1 VSEILKELI
10 DLIEYKR
17 ITESLALQPKDIRL
31 GVFYTGV
38 KLSSGHAG
46 MAYTPIHELPE
57 AICCPK
63 AHARMPQAGELLT
76 LDIKALMEYS
86 LEENPLRAAIG
97 VATLNALSAI
107 LLEEEDCPYK
117 PAGLGDVLDLVEIHK
132 EDTVGMIGAFPP
144 FIKRLKEGCT
154 KLHVFEKNPWLAKE
168 VGMEELQ
175 PESLARDILPN
186 CDVLIIT
193 GVTLV
198 NHTLEPILK
207 WSKRARE
214 IVLVG
219 PTASLYPEP
228 LFKRGITTIGGIKIN
243 NADKVM
249 EIVSQGGSGY
259 DLFEKYADRIVF
271 KKNIKAPRRG
281 ASQHVP
287 VIARPPQAAKQ
298 SPEDT

>member
-1 VSEILKELI
+1 MEVLKEI
-10 DLIEYKR
+10 IRTIEER
-17 ITESLALQPKDIRL
+17 GLVRHFGLRPVDVRL

-46 MAYTPIHELPE
+46 LAYTPIHELPE

-63 AHARMPQAGELLT
+63 AQARMPQAGELLK
-76 LDIKALMEYS
+76 LDIKTLMDYA

-107 LLEEEDCPYK
+107 LLEEKACPYK
-117 PAGLGDVLDLVEIHK
+117 LAGLGDVLDLVEIRK

-144 FIKRLKEGCT
+144 FIKRLKDACG

-175 PESLARDILPN
+175 PESLAREILPH
-186 CDVLIIT
+186 CDVLLIT

-207 WSKRARE
+207 WSTRARE
-214 IVLVG
+214 TVLVG

-228 LFKRGITTIGGIKIN
+228 LFQKGVTTIGGIRIKD
-243 NADKVM
+243 ADKVM
-249 EIVSQGGSGY
+249 EIISQGGSGY
-259 DLFEKYADRIVF
+259 DLFERYADRTVF
-271 KKNIKAPRRG
+271 KKDVTDWMRVKERHGETG
-281 ASQHVP
+281 ASV
-287 VIARPPQAAKQ
+287 
-298 SPEDT
+298 

>member
-1 VSEILKELI
+1 MSEILKELI
-10 DLIEYKR
+10 DLIKKKGIVAR
-17 ITESLALQPKDIRL
+17 LALYPTDIRL

-46 MAYTPIHELPE
+46 IAYTPIHELPE

-63 AHARMPQAGELLT
+63 AQARMPQAGELLGQDIET
-76 LDIKALMEYS
+76 LMNHA

-107 LLEEEDCPYK
+107 LFEEKGCPHK
-117 PAGLGDVLDLVEIHK
+117 LAGLGDVLDLVEIRR
-132 EDTVGMIGAFPP
+132 EDAVGMIGAFPP
-144 FIKRLKEGCT
+144 FIKRLKEACG
-154 KLHVFEKNPWLAKE
+154 KLHVFEKNPWLGKE

-175 PESLARDILPN
+175 PENLQRDILPYCN
-186 CDVLIIT
+186 VLIIT

-198 NHTLEPILK
+198 NHTLEPILRWCK
-207 WSKRARE
+207 QARE

-228 LFKRGITTIGGIKIN
+228 LFARGVTTIGGIRIN

-249 EIVSQGGSGY
+249 EIIGQGGSGY
-259 DLFEKYADRIVF
+259 DLFERYADRIVL
-271 KKNIKAPRRG
+271 KKGVLQP
-281 ASQHVP
+281 AS
-287 VIARPPQAAKQ
+287 I
-298 SPEDT
+298 

>member
-1 VSEILKELI
+1 MEVLKGVIRTVEEKEIVKRFRLKPAEV
-10 DLIEYKR
+10 
-17 ITESLALQPKDIRL
+17 RL
-31 GVFYTGV
+31 GVFYTAV

-46 MAYTPIHELPE
+46 LAYTPIHELPE

-63 AHARMPQAGELLT
+63 AHARMPQAGELLNLDLKT
-76 LDIKALMEYS
+76 LMDYA

-107 LLEEEDCPYK
+107 LLEEKDCPYRL
-117 PAGLGDVLDLVEIHK
+117 AGLGDVLDLVEIRE

-144 FIKRLKEGCT
+144 FIKRLKESCK

-175 PESLARDILPN
+175 PEGLARDILPH

-207 WSKRARE
+207 WTSRARE

-259 DLFEKYADRIVF
+259 DLFEKYTDRVIF
-271 KKNIKAPRRG
+271 KKKIVQTV
-281 ASQHVP
+281 SV
-287 VIARPPQAAKQ
+287 
-298 SPEDT
+298 

>member
-1 VSEILKELI
+1 MEILQKLI
-10 DLIEYKR
+10 HIIDNKRLIER
-17 ITESLALQPKDIRL
+17 SRLRPADIRL

-46 MAYTPIHELPE
+46 LAYTPIHELPE

-63 AHARMPQAGELLT
+63 AHARMPQAGELLK
-76 LDIKALMEYS
+76 LDIKTLMDYS

-107 LLEEEDCPYK
+107 LLGEKDCPYK
-117 PAGLGDVLDLVEIHK
+117 PAGLGDVLDLVEIRK

-144 FIKRLKEGCT
+144 FIKRLKETCQ

-175 PESLARDILPN
+175 PESLARDILPHCN
-186 CDVLIIT
+186 VLIIT

-207 WSKRARE
+207 WSTRARE
-214 IVLVG
+214 MVLVG

-228 LFKRGITTIGGIKIN
+228 LFQKGVTTIGGIRIN
-243 NADKVM
+243 DADKVM
-249 EIVSQGGSGY
+249 EIISQGGSGY
-259 DLFEKYADRIVF
+259 DLFEKYADRMVF
-271 KKNIKAPRRG
+271 KRDVT
-281 ASQHVP
+281 ASFQP
-287 VIARPPQAAKQ
+287 VIARGKA
-298 SPEDT
+298 PE

>member
-1 VSEILKELI
+1 MKILQNLI
-10 DLIEYKR
+10 HIIENNRLIER
-17 ITESLALQPKDIRL
+17 FRLRPVDIRL
-31 GVFYTGV
+31 GVFYTCV

-46 MAYTPIHELPE
+46 LAYTPIHDLPE

-63 AHARMPQAGELLT
+63 AHARMPQAGELLKLYMKT
-76 LDIKALMEYS
+76 LMDYA

-107 LLEEEDCPYK
+107 LLDEKDCPYK
-117 PAGLGDVLDLVEIHK
+117 VAGLGDVLDMVEIRK

-144 FIKRLKEGCT
+144 FIKRLKETCG

-175 PESLARDILPN
+175 PENLARDILPH

-207 WSKRARE
+207 WSGRARE

-228 LFKRGITTIGGIKIN
+228 LFQKGVTTVGGIRIN
-243 NADKVM
+243 NADRVM
-249 EIVSQGGSGY
+249 EIISQGGSGY
-259 DLFEKYADRIVF
+259 DLFERYADRIVL
-271 KKNIKAPRRG
+271 KRIP
-281 ASQHVP
+281 SP
-287 VIARPPQAAKQ
+287 ISAA
-298 SPEDT
+298 

>member
-1 VSEILKELI
+1 MEILKETI
-10 DLIEYKR
+10 RIIEEKVLVR
-17 ITESLALQPKDIRL
+17 RSGLGPADVRL

-46 MAYTPIHELPE
+46 LAYTPIHELPE

-63 AHARMPQAGELLT
+63 AHARMPQAGELLKLDVKT
-76 LDIKALMEYS
+76 LMDYA

-107 LLEEEDCPYK
+107 LLEEKDCPYK
-117 PAGLGDVLDLVEIHK
+117 LAGMGDVLDLVETRG

-144 FIKRLKEGCT
+144 FIKRLKETC
-154 KLHVFEKNPWLAKE
+154 KNLHVFEKNPQLARE

-219 PTASLYPEP
+219 PTASLYPEA
-228 LFKRGITTIGGIKIN
+228 LFQKGVTTVGGIRIN
-243 NADKVM
+243 DADKVM
-249 EIVSQGGSGY
+249 EIIGQGGSGY
-259 DLFEKYADRIVF
+259 DLFEKHADRIVL
-271 KKNIKAPRRG
+271 KKDVKDWVQIKGRHGETG
-281 ASQHVP
+281 AGV
-287 VIARPPQAAKQ
+287 
-298 SPEDT
+298 

>member
-1 VSEILKELI
+1 MEILKETI
-10 DLIEYKR
+10 RIIEEKKIVKR
-17 ITESLALQPKDIRL
+17 LGLRPVDVRL
-31 GVFYTGV
+31 GVFYTGI

-46 MAYTPIHELPE
+46 LAYTPIHELPE

-63 AHARMPQAGELLT
+63 AHARMPQAGELLK
-76 LDIKALMEYS
+76 LDIKTLMDYA

-107 LLEEEDCPYK
+107 LLEEKDCPYRL
-117 PAGLGDVLDLVEIHK
+117 AGLGDVLDLMEIHK

-144 FIKRLKEGCT
+144 FIKKLKETC
-154 KLHVFEKNPWLAKE
+154 KNLHVFEKNPWLAKE

-219 PTASLYPEP
+219 PTASLYPEA
-228 LFKRGITTIGGIKIN
+228 LFQKGVTTIGGIRIN
-243 NADKVM
+243 NADRVM
-249 EIVSQGGSGY
+249 EIISQGGSGY
-259 DLFEKYADRIVF
+259 DLFERYADRIVL
-271 KKNIKAPRRG
+271 KKGVTTRTQIKERHGKTG
-281 ASQHVP
+281 AGV
-287 VIARPPQAAKQ
+287 
-298 SPEDT
+298 

>member
-1 VSEILKELI
+1 MEILKETI
-10 DLIEYKR
+10 RIIEEKVLVR
-17 ITESLALQPKDIRL
+17 RSGLRPEDVRL

-46 MAYTPIHELPE
+46 LAYTPIHELPE

-63 AHARMPQAGELLT
+63 AHARMPQAGELLK
-76 LDIKALMEYS
+76 LDIKTLMDYA

-107 LLEEEDCPYK
+107 LLEEKDCPYK
-117 PAGLGDVLDLVEIHK
+117 LAGTGDVLDLVEIRE

-144 FIKRLKEGCT
+144 FIKRLKGTC
-154 KLHVFEKNPWLAKE
+154 KNLHVFEKNPQLARE

-207 WSKRARE
+207 WSKKARE

-219 PTASLYPEP
+219 PTASLYPEA
-228 LFKRGITTIGGIKIN
+228 LFQKGITTIGGIRIN
-243 NADKVM
+243 DADRVM
-249 EIVSQGGSGY
+249 EIIGQGGSGY
-259 DLFEKYADRIVF
+259 DLFEKHADRIVL
-271 KKNIKAPRRG
+271 KKDVKDRVQIKGRHGRTG
-281 ASQHVP
+281 AG
-287 VIARPPQAAKQ
+287 I
-298 SPEDT
+298 